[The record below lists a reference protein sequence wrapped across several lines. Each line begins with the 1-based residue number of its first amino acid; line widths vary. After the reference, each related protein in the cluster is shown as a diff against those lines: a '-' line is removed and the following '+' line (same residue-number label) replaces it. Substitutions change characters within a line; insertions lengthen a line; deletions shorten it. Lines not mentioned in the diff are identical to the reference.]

1 MSAGS
6 GGAGGAPPIG
16 ARMPPARSDNPAL
29 DALLRKA
36 YDLHPTE
43 IDLTLGRLERLLERL
58 GNPHHRLPPVFHV
71 AGTNGKG
78 STCALLRAC
87 LEAQGHRV
95 HVYTSPHLVR
105 FNERIRLAGQLIAD
119 DALIMLLKDVIG
131 RNGEAPITFFE
142 LTTAAAFLAFAT
154 IPADACIIEVGLG
167 GRMDATNLLPGALV
181 SGISQLGLDHQ
192 QWLGPTILDIAREK
206 AGIAKRGVPLVTGR
220 HPAAVTARIAEVAGL
235 AGARLAIRGQDWDA
249 ALYEGQLHYRDDA
262 GRLALPLPR
271 LAGPHQHDNA
281 ALAVAMLRAQSALP
295 VKEAAFK
302 AGMGWAEWP
311 ARLQRLD
318 SGPLPELLP
327 AGSSLWVDGG
337 HNPAAGKALAE
348 AVRPLLQ
355 PGQRLLIVAG
365 MLAAKDAEGF
375 LKPFAGMA
383 SALYAVP
390 VPGHA
395 AHDPSWLASAASA
408 MGMAAVT
415 APDLRQALKA
425 IARNSETAPLVLVTG
440 SLHLAGKALA
450 LNGQPPV

>member
-1 MSAGS
+1 
-6 GGAGGAPPIG
+6 
-16 ARMPPARSDNPAL
+16 
-29 DALLRKA
+29 
-36 YDLHPTE
+36 
-43 IDLTLGRLERLLERL
+43 
-58 GNPHHRLPPVFHV
+58 
-71 AGTNGKG
+71 
-78 STCALLRAC
+78 
-87 LEAQGHRV
+87 
-95 HVYTSPHLVR
+95 
-105 FNERIRLAGQLIAD
+105 
-119 DALIMLLKDVIG
+119 
-131 RNGEAPITFFE
+131 
-142 LTTAAAFLAFAT
+142 
-154 IPADACIIEVGLG
+154 
-167 GRMDATNLLPGALV
+167 
-181 SGISQLGLDHQ
+181 
-192 QWLGPTILDIAREK
+192 
-206 AGIAKRGVPLVTGR
+206 
-220 HPAAVTARIAEVAGL
+220 
-235 AGARLAIRGQDWDA
+235 
-249 ALYEGQLHYRDDA
+249 
-262 GRLALPLPR
+262 
-271 LAGPHQHDNA
+271 
-281 ALAVAMLRAQSALP
+281 
-295 VKEAAFK
+295 
-302 AGMGWAEWP
+302 MGWAEWP